1 VSLTDKSGAQVR
13 VAVNDAAS
21 RYEIF
26 VRDGESE
33 VQAGFAEFLDRDP
46 ESAAPQR
53 IIYHTEVDSRFGGR
67 GLAGI
72 LTEQEL
78 AGVRAIGKHVVPV
91 CPVVAGFLAKHDGY
105 ADIADPVTPEI
116 MTALRRM

>member
-1 VSLTDKSGAQVR
+1 MTLTDKSGAQVR

-26 VRDGESE
+26 VADGASE
-33 VQAGFAEFLDRDP
+33 MLAGFAEFVDREP
-46 ESAAPQR
+46 ESGAPQR
-53 IIYHTEVDSRFGGR
+53 VIYHTEVDSQFGGR

-78 AGVRAIGKHVVPV
+78 DHVRSIGRHVVPV
-91 CPVVAGFLAKHDGY
+91 CPVVAGFLKKHDGY

-116 MTALRRM
+116 LGELRRR

>member
-1 VSLTDKSGAQVR
+1 MTLTDKSGAAVR

-26 VRDGESE
+26 VLDGESE
-33 VQAGFAEFLDRDP
+33 TLAGFAEFIDR
-46 ESAAPQR
+46 ESGSAVPQR
-53 IIYHTEVDSRFGGR
+53 IIYHTEVPPEFGGR

-78 AGVRAIGKHVVPV
+78 DHVRAIGKHVVPV
-91 CPVVAGFLAKHDGY
+91 CPVVAGFLKKHDGY

-116 MTALRRM
+116 LSALRSG